1 MIWFSGHVRVSS
13 NHFWG
18 DALRVKE
25 KKQVLNRISWWKRFC
40 LIVFIVFLYPLIFC
54 GIPVFAE
61 EKEDLRLYSQSAILM
76 DGDSGRIL
84 YGKNEKQI
92 RPMASTTK
100 IMTCILALEQGNMED
115 VVTVS
120 SYAASQP
127 KVHMGVKKGEQYLL
141 KDLLYGLMLESYN
154 DAAVMIAEQIGG
166 TKRRLCQTD
175 ECKGR

>member
-1 MIWFSGHVRVSS
+1 M
-13 NHFWG
+13 
-18 DALRVKE
+18 KE

-54 GIPVFAE
+54 RIPVFAE

-127 KVHMGVKKGEQYLL
+127 NGA
-141 KDLLYGLMLESYN
+141 YGSE
-154 DAAVMIAEQIGG
+154 
-166 TKRRLCQTD
+166 
-175 ECKGR
+175 KGRAVSA